1 MTTQTIDS
9 LKEEIA
15 DCYIKQFQK
24 ELWWIKS
31 ITILPIKPSMKDI
44 LIWKKE
50 LPEKFIEIED
60 FKFWKNVIQFL
71 SPKLANQIFDFL
83 KAKRQEIV
91 NRQTV
96 WDLTLLKNEILWIGN
111 LNDNPVDDSEWWD
124 NISWWWQNNS
134 EWWDNVPWLWQNDS
148 EENKESNGINPVVAW
163 VVTSAVWAYGT
174 YELKN
179 LAEWMDIE
187 NVIRNLD
194 DTQIKKTVES
204 AIDIMEK
211 QKKALTSRLTPHQVE
226 TVENHIKQLQEWI
239 KDVEKNWGVSD
250 LLKDWY
256 AVREKL
262 PWTLLK
268 NGFNENILKLID
280 ESADQLHWK
289 PITEIKKILKISDS
303 DESLDLLLKSI
314 SGTKDAKQIKQM
326 TKVIRWWNR
335 LSKFA
340 KTFAWAMRLDVAF
353 AWLDVRVYLESEKEA
368 ELISEIN
375 KVRGDNKHN
384 QALFQ
389 LWVWLW
395 SVVAEWLVILWIC
408 AGWWSYW
415 WPIWTLV
422 WLAVWAAAWGISEA
436 GDALYYDVKDF
447 YVQNDEDF
455 LRQSRWKIKQ
465 GILQLVH
472 NYKKGD
478 TSVNEKF
485 TTWVETH
492 NVRLDFLCPP
502 YWLLF
507 DETKEADL
515 KNWKNTKELTFESAC
530 RSMIFLEEIEDG
542 ADGLKDNSYL
552 WDYVNS
558 GLSKQDFL
566 KDKDEEYKKY
576 FNEYLEKMVN
586 RINKRMEYVE
596 KEFDKPDII
605 DAIYAGEW
613 VKCLTQIF
621 TESKG
626 YANISDDNKRDDSKT
641 YSENKLFYK
650 EDMFKDFPP
659 EKVEKLDSIRE
670 NDSNLFLDIITTT
683 SLEKFVWEEET
694 DENYRENV
702 NLVETYKKYM
712 NAFENFEDKHYLYID
727 DEYKNGL
734 FIYNVLKADFNIDK
748 VKYPTTD
755 TENLLARTWLWIE
768 RRWLTE
774 ISDNI
779 LQNILYK
786 LAKQLNGYTWKN
798 DMYELMRFYG
808 EGEDDVHWIYYSDKR
823 KINEDWAIDARLD
836 NNIPK
841 IIDGEKIDEYV
852 DRFMKN
858 NFYKPIFDYNTGEI
872 TGYTLKSSI
881 DTPTESIDP
890 QLTAELINV
899 IEKIVREELTNHSIQ
914 NQEKVKEEI
923 KTVIKQNSNGE
934 YIELPYYL
942 ILKAKESWLWDLQ
955 RQFFKRNQNNSS
967 EGGVVEICYMNK
979 EYNTTSIFD
988 NCEKSYISSV
998 REKFTQDE
1006 LAYINRVD
1014 NVCENLRKIR
1024 NVEWWWIRQ
1033 STRHEDDLDLPIE
1046 IERIISDKIIEREN
1060 FKDTVLLYD
1069 ANTCNTS
1076 DVITKYI
1083 EYAEYF
1089 ECLYKW
1095 ILFSEAG
1102 FSWSNDIDSFQYFQ
1116 SAMWLWSLNLFTNE
1130 WELNIDVLKS
1140 SWWKW
1145 FDFIVNDDKFI
1156 IFYKSLLEKL
1166 QFKAG
1171 SKMYESL
1178 EYRWKQWDESQKE
1191 LARRVSYDIITTTFE
1206 KCLLQT
1212 DSQGNI
1218 SMISKGSIKW
1228 KRSSLKDDIEREVKN
1243 HISKMELTGDVDT
1256 SKITP
1261 LMHEREIKKLT
1272 QWEKE
1277 TTDLTP
1283 IINALINERL
1293 PQVNWSDNRLQLQ
1306 YDAENSTINSW
1317 WEKVKISIE
1326 KKETILWW
1334 NKFYI
1339 KINWLDIEF
1348 NRLKEWIRTANLI
1361 NWLKYNMRNEPIWKR
1376 VPTRIH
1382 PDANLGEYKRE
1393 TGSLVRDVNN
1403 SYDDIEILTEDIL
1416 DEWYPTIKNSAEFLK
1431 YVNKLLE
1438 AISSNN
1444 WWFSG
1449 YDDGREEWEEESP
1462 IVY

>member
-1 MTTQTIDS
+1 
-9 LKEEIA
+9 
-15 DCYIKQFQK
+15 
-24 ELWWIKS
+24 
-31 ITILPIKPSMKDI
+31 
-44 LIWKKE
+44 
-50 LPEKFIEIED
+50 
-60 FKFWKNVIQFL
+60 
-71 SPKLANQIFDFL
+71 
-83 KAKRQEIV
+83 
-91 NRQTV
+91 
-96 WDLTLLKNEILWIGN
+96 
-111 LNDNPVDDSEWWD
+111 
-124 NISWWWQNNS
+124 
-134 EWWDNVPWLWQNDS
+134 
-148 EENKESNGINPVVAW
+148 
-163 VVTSAVWAYGT
+163 
-174 YELKN
+174 
-179 LAEWMDIE
+179 MDI
-187 NVIRNLD
+187 NKVVRNLD
-194 DTQIKKTVES
+194 DVQIKWTIES
-204 AIDIMEK
+204 AIDVMEK
-211 QKKALTSRLTPHQVE
+211 QKEALNSRLTPHQVE
-226 TVENHIKQLQEWI
+226 TVEKHIKQLQDWL

-268 NGFNENILKLID
+268 NGFDENILKLID
-280 ESADQLHWK
+280 KSADKLHWK
-289 PITEIKKILKISDS
+289 SITDIKKILKISDS
-303 DESLDLLLKSI
+303 DESLDLLLKCVSEA
-314 SGTKDAKQIKQM
+314 KDAKQIKQM

-368 ELISEIN
+368 ELISKIN

-447 YVQNDEDF
+447 YIQNDEDF

-478 TSVNEKF
+478 TSFNEKF
-485 TTWVETH
+485 TTWAETH
-492 NVRLDFLCPP
+492 NVRLDFLFPP
-502 YWLLF
+502 YWLFF
-507 DETKEADL
+507 DETNEEDL
-515 KNWKNTKELTFESAC
+515 KNWKNTKQLTFKSAC
-530 RSMIFLEEIEDG
+530 RSMIFLEEIEDWT
-542 ADGLKDNSYL
+542 DELKNNSYL

-558 GLSKQDFL
+558 DLSKQDFL

-576 FNEYLEKMVN
+576 FNEYREKMAD
-586 RINKRMEYVE
+586 RINKRMEYVD
-596 KEFDKPDII
+596 KEFGKPDII
-605 DAIYAGEW
+605 DAIYAGIW
-613 VKCLTQIF
+613 VQRLTQIF

-626 YANISDDNKRDDSKT
+626 YVNILNDNKRDDSKT
-641 YSENKLFYK
+641 YSENKLLYK

-659 EKVEKLDSIRE
+659 EKVEKLESIKE
-670 NDSNLFLDIITTT
+670 NDPNLFLDIITTT
-683 SLEKFVWEEET
+683 SLEKFVWKEET
-694 DENYRENV
+694 DENYCENV
-702 NLVETYKKYM
+702 QLVETYKKYM
-712 NAFENFEDKHYLYID
+712 SMFENLEDKHYLYID

-734 FIYNVLKADFNIDK
+734 FIYNVLKADFNMNK
-748 VKYPTTD
+748 VKYPTTN
-755 TENLLARTWLWIE
+755 TENILARVWLWIE

-808 EGEDDVHWIYYSDKR
+808 EDEDDVHGIYYSDKR
-823 KINEDWAIDARLD
+823 KINEDWAIDAKLN

-841 IIDGEKIDEYV
+841 IIESDKVDEYV
-852 DRFMKN
+852 DRFMKS
-858 NFYKPIFDYNTGEI
+858 NFYNPIFDSDTGEI
-872 TGYTLKSSI
+872 IGYSMKSSI
-881 DTPTESIDP
+881 DTASESIDP
-890 QLTAELINV
+890 QLTAELISV
-899 IEKIVREELTNHSIQ
+899 IEKIVREELTNHTIE

-934 YIELPYYL
+934 FMELPYYL
-942 ILKAKESWLWDLQ
+942 ILEAKKAWLWDLQ
-955 RQFFKRNQNNSS
+955 RQFFRRNKNDSS
-967 EGGVVEICYMNK
+967 EGGIIEICYIGK
-979 EYNTTSIFD
+979 ECNTTSIFD
-988 NCEKSYISSV
+988 NCEKSYISPV
-998 REKFTQDE
+998 RENFTQDE
-1006 LAYINRVD
+1006 LAYIDRVD
-1014 NVCENLRKIR
+1014 SVCDKLRQIR

-1046 IERIISDKIIEREN
+1046 IEHIISDKIIEREN

-1089 ECLYKW
+1089 ECLYRW

-1102 FSWSNDIDSFQYFQ
+1102 FSLSNDIDKFQYFQ

-1145 FDFIVNDDKFI
+1145 FDFIVDDDKFI
-1156 IFYKSLLEKL
+1156 TFYESLLGNLK
-1166 QFKAG
+1166 FKAG
-1171 SKMYESL
+1171 SKMEESL
-1178 EYRWKQWDESQKE
+1178 KYRWKQGNESQKE

-1212 DSQGNI
+1212 DFQWNVSW
-1218 SMISKGSIKW
+1218 ISKGRIKW
-1228 KRSSLKDDIEREVKN
+1228 IRNNLKDDIESEVKN
-1243 HISKMELTGDVDT
+1243 HISKMELTGDIDT
-1256 SKITP
+1256 SKIIP
-1261 LMHEREIKKLT
+1261 LMKEREIKKLT

-1283 IINALINERL
+1283 IINELIKERL
-1293 PQVNWSDNRLQLQ
+1293 EQVDWSDDRLQLR
-1306 YDAENSTINSW
+1306 YDAENSMIESW
-1317 WEKVKISIE
+1317 WQRTKILISEKENESWKKEFESIKISWLE
-1326 KKETILWW
+1326 SMEFRDVKEG
-1334 NKFYI
+1334 
-1339 KINWLDIEF
+1339 
-1348 NRLKEWIRTANLI
+1348 IRTANLL
-1361 NWLKYNMRNEPIWKR
+1361 NRLKYNMKNEPIWKPAPR
-1376 VPTRIH
+1376 FH
-1382 PDANLGEYKRE
+1382 PDAKLGKYKRE
-1393 TGSLVRDVNN
+1393 SWSLVRGVLN
-1403 SYDDIEILTEDIL
+1403 SPNDIEILTENTL
-1416 DEWYPTIKNSAEFLK
+1416 DAWYPSIRNSNEFLEFI
-1431 YVNKLLE
+1431 NKLLE
-1438 AISSNN
+1438 AISSDN
-1444 WWFSG
+1444 WWFTNYNDGWEQREEEPEVPSMPEE
-1449 YDDGREEWEEESP
+1449 YDDELEE
-1462 IVY
+1462 